1 VRRALLSAL
10 LLGGAIL
17 GTAGPL
23 FADEPGSGISA
34 EPSEVTAG
42 ETVLLAG
49 NGMEPDDER
58 VIVLQGDEITVS
70 LGTATTDAAGALAQ
84 EFEIPGH
91 LPSGTYQLQA
101 IGDET
106 LQVELRVTA
115 AEGGTAEGPPAE
127 AAITPRD
134 RTPLE
139 LAVIL
144 VVAAAAAIVGALL
157 VWRAERV
164 GGWSAR

>member
-1 VRRALLSAL
+1 VRKALISAL

-17 GTAGPL
+17 GSAGPL
-23 FADEPGSGISA
+23 LADEPGSGISA

-49 NGMEPDDER
+49 SGMEPDDER

-70 LGTATTDAAGALAQ
+70 LGTASTDADGTLAQ

-106 LQVELRVTA
+106 LQVELRIIAV
-115 AEGGTAEGPPAE
+115 EGGTAEGAPAE
-127 AAITPRD
+127 EPITARD
-134 RTPLE
+134 RSPLE
-139 LAVIL
+139 LAAIL
-144 VVAAAAAIVGALL
+144 VAAAAATILGALL
-157 VWRAERV
+157 IWRAERV
-164 GGWSAR
+164 GDSVAR